1 MLKFTTL
8 ALYFLVTLA
17 LSACASGGGTGEK
30 PAAKE
35 ARQQPQMEQKSDAGG
50 WQSEWE
56 KTLAEARKEGT
67 INISVWGGPRI
78 RERVGKAFKEKYGIE
93 IAWTPGGGLEIAEKV
108 IRERRAG
115 LYLADMSISGTGTFV
130 TVLKPAG
137 VLQPMEPELILPEV
151 KDLKAWY
158 AGKLPFMDK
167 EKLIFFINNF
177 PNPPVLINTEMVR
190 KDEIQ
195 SYSDLL
201 APRWKSNIAW
211 TDPTMP
217 GSGSQTAFVVG
228 AAIMGWDFLREIAKQ
243 DPKFHRDRRQV
254 VDWVAKGKYPI
265 GIGTDRATILE
276 YVEAGSPLK
285 QITPREGTY
294 LSSGGANIVIFSK
307 APHAN
312 ARRVFVN
319 WLLSREGM
327 STWSKADGYL
337 TSRIDIPTD
346 HIDPDD
352 LFKPGVKYF
361 NTTDEEWDMGRP
373 ARFEKIKEIFGHL
386 LR

>member
-1 MLKFTTL
+1 MLKFTTV
-8 ALYFLVTLA
+8 ALYFLVTIA
-17 LSACASGGGTGEK
+17 LSACASGKLAEEK
-30 PAAKE
+30 PLSKE
-35 ARQQPQMEQKSDAGG
+35 AQPIPQTVQKEA
-50 WQSEWE
+50 WQVEWE
-56 KTLAEARKEGT
+56 KTIEEAKKEGT

-78 RERVGKAFKEKYGIE
+78 REKVGKAFKEKYGIE

-137 VLQPMEPELILPEV
+137 VLEPVEPELILPEV
-151 KDLKAWY
+151 KDPKVWY

-167 EKLIFFINNF
+167 EKLIFFIDNF
-177 PNPPVLINTEMVR
+177 PNPPILINTELVR
-190 KDEIQ
+190 KDEIR

-201 APRWKSNIAW
+201 APRWKGNIAW
-211 TDPTMP
+211 TDPTIP

-228 AAIMGWDFLREIAKQ
+228 GVIMGWDFLKEIARQ

-254 VDWVAKGKYPI
+254 VDWVAKGKYPV

-285 QITPREGTY
+285 QLTPREGTY
-294 LSSGGANIVIFSK
+294 LSSGGANMVIFSK
-307 APHAN
+307 APHPN
-312 ARRVFVN
+312 ARRVFLN
-319 WLLSREGM
+319 WLLSKEGM

-337 TSRIDIPTD
+337 TSRIDISTD
-346 HIDPDD
+346 HIDAED
-352 LFKPGVKYF
+352 LFQPGMKYF

-373 ARFEKIKEIFGHL
+373 ARFEKIKEIFGPL